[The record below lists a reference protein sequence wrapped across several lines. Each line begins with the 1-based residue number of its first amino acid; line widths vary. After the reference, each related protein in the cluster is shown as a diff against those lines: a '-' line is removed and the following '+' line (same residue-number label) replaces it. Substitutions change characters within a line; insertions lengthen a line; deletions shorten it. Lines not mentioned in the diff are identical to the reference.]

1 MSKRP
6 RYVSPW
12 VRIWIRHLITA
23 LVETGS
29 TQRVRPGIL
38 GSISKLIRSLRR
50 YVESL
55 ENRLQKMETLL
66 HRVGQ
71 LLIC

>member
-1 MSKRP
+1 MSRRQ

-29 TQRVRPGIL
+29 TQGVSLSIL
-38 GSISKLIRSLRR
+38 ESTWKLIISLRR

-66 HRVGQ
+66 HKVGQ

>member
-1 MSKRP
+1 MSRRP

-12 VRIWIRHLITA
+12 VCIWIRHLITA

-29 TQRVRPGIL
+29 TQGVSL
-38 GSISKLIRSLRR
+38 SFLESTWKLIRSLRR

-66 HRVGQ
+66 HKVGRF
-71 LLIC
+71 